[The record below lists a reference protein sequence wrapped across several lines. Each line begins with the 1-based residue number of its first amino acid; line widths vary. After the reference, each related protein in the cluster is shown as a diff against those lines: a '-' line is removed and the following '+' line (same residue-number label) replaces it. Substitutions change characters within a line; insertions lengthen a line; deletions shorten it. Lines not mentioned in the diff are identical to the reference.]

1 MKTVVLLASAIAL
14 VLTVPARTQSIRPD
28 EARDRVF
35 GWMKVYDFKDATAPM
50 TVDHRVYTTAQL
62 SVAGSFANWMQ
73 QSYVPVGG
81 LGDVTRFV
89 SVKLTAGNQE
99 TKSLPQTYGANAKI
113 YTDLKYGAA
122 GKVERA
128 SNSHL
133 VWSVSANDVYG
144 EPAVSLSTPEQYYFT
159 LPKFSELGTNYG
171 DELEKAVDLSSHPVL
186 GRFPAY
192 FYRNSV
198 TGNQKSILLSRD
210 GRLPFVKLTKGEYLD
225 ALGVAIAQKYAAE
238 RVRITQA
245 EQGDKVR
252 IDRAMISVDER
263 QAKRV
268 AALAV
273 NRERYKTRLQEVAEI
288 AAIEPDIV
296 LENTADA
303 FLGTGGSR
311 LRIPVYKVDPAM
323 AELCKTGGPQWIV
336 VTWTAQLND
345 PTIKRLH
352 DAIVNNFN
360 FEFVYNYVFA
370 PEKVKGQSYAPLRNP
385 AATETVTTTAASAS
399 SKARAADP
407 NVFFFDDFS
416 TTPVGKAPI
425 GWRSTLDDKGAS
437 SVVATIDGLE
447 GHWATTTGYVLT
459 LGQLKTPLPADFTVT
474 YDLVAAADYTWGA
487 RGMTFTLSK
496 GAGGGSQGSFVSLK
510 LRPGSG
516 TGAGEAMLEA
526 AFPPTQGYLSGSKWF
541 TVPGFSSKT
550 RSTVAVMLVKQG
562 ERLEVF
568 LNKVKVFEADK
579 AVPAGFLFD
588 QLSLN
593 QGGTFNV
600 NDRMFIG
607 NLTILKK

>member
-1 MKTVVLLASAIAL
+1 
-14 VLTVPARTQSIRPD
+14 
-28 EARDRVF
+28 
-35 GWMKVYDFKDATAPM
+35 
-50 TVDHRVYTTAQL
+50 
-62 SVAGSFANWMQ
+62 
-73 QSYVPVGG
+73 
-81 LGDVTRFV
+81 
-89 SVKLTAGNQE
+89 
-99 TKSLPQTYGANAKI
+99 
-113 YTDLKYGAA
+113 
-122 GKVERA
+122 
-128 SNSHL
+128 
-133 VWSVSANDVYG
+133 
-144 EPAVSLSTPEQYYFT
+144 
-159 LPKFSELGTNYG
+159 
-171 DELEKAVDLSSHPVL
+171 
-186 GRFPAY
+186 
-192 FYRNSV
+192 
-198 TGNQKSILLSRD
+198 
-210 GRLPFVKLTKGEYLD
+210 
-225 ALGVAIAQKYAAE
+225 
-238 RVRITQA
+238 
-245 EQGDKVR
+245 
-252 IDRAMISVDER
+252 
-263 QAKRV
+263 
-268 AALAV
+268 
-273 NRERYKTRLQEVAEI
+273 
-288 AAIEPDIV
+288 
-296 LENTADA
+296 
-303 FLGTGGSR
+303 
-311 LRIPVYKVDPAM
+311 
-323 AELCKTGGPQWIV
+323 
-336 VTWTAQLND
+336 
-345 PTIKRLH
+345 
-352 DAIVNNFN
+352 
-360 FEFVYNYVFA
+360 
-370 PEKVKGQSYAPLRNP
+370 
-385 AATETVTTTAASAS
+385 
-399 SKARAADP
+399 
-407 NVFFFDDFS
+407 VFFFDDFS